1 MMMFKHNTDERFS
14 KLFYSNG
21 ILTCS
26 RHFLF
31 WAEFSCIMK
40 LKMELLSLK
49 HFLFPLLEVVY
60 NLGGRAPFLLILL
73 LPFCSLE
80 VAFGVSWRSPNSP
93 QNNVCKPLFKMTT
106 WLRILQRWFK
116 HGMGCWNWFFSHLI
130 QRYSLYILGLLLC
143 IPKSLLS
150 IHLAIYLLFKYL
162 GISFCLYLHF
172 SKSNDV
178 LNQVSY
184 LFFCLLRIISRH

>member
-1 MMMFKHNTDERFS
+1 
-14 KLFYSNG
+14 
-21 ILTCS
+21 
-26 RHFLF
+26 
-31 WAEFSCIMK
+31 MK

-49 HFLFPLLEVVY
+49 HFLFLLLEVVY

-73 LPFCSLE
+73 LPFFSLE

-93 QNNVCKPLFKMTT
+93 QNNVCKSLFKITT

-116 HGMGCWNWFFSHLI
+116 HWMGCWNWFFSHLI
-130 QRYSLYILGLLLC
+130 QCYSLYILGLLLC

-172 SKSNDV
+172 NKSNDI

-184 LFFCLLRIISRH
+184 LFFCLLRIINRH